1 MFCPKRDYEADYERL
16 IADYPPEYNTEVYS
30 IYKSMEALLEKEFK
44 YSKSTVHNFIHD
56 YIEPRLDIKLYRRY
70 VEMSPMTT
78 YKYDFKKSEDK
89 PRYCRIMHFNNVLG
103 PELTYKIYCEHGDIN
118 GNIVNKYRKQL
129 KEKKNEENNLSI
141 ITNKAQER
149 RTKICDIEFH

>member
-1 MFCPKRDYEADYERL
+1 MFRPKINFDADYERL
-16 IADYPPEYNTEVYS
+16 IADYPPESNQEVYS
-30 IYKSMEALLEKEFK
+30 IYKSMEALLQKEFN
-44 YSKSTVHNFIHD
+44 YSKSTVHVFIHN

-70 VEMSPMTT
+70 VDMSPMTT

-89 PRYCRIMHFNNVLG
+89 PRYCRILHFNNVLG
-103 PELTYKIYCEHGDIN
+103 PELTYKIYN
-118 GNIVNKYRKQL
+118 QFGNINREIVKFYKNQL